1 MPGLSQ
7 PPKTI
12 LARAVAKKLT
22 SELTD
27 LRLSKAYITMKKK
40 PDSLLKTKSQGTRQ
54 REKDHRSQLI
64 DNKEREK
71 VFQAIQSKQILVV
84 DEFIQRNMLG
94 LDCEDHSGNS
104 LLNIAV

>member
-1 MPGLSQ
+1 LTDEEARVVSNVPGLGQ
-7 PPKTI
+7 PPKTV
-12 LARAVAKKLT
+12 LARAGAKKPT

-27 LRLSKAYITMKKK
+27 LRCPLSKAYFTMKKK

-71 VFQAIQSKQILVV
+71 VF
-84 DEFIQRNMLG
+84 
-94 LDCEDHSGNS
+94 
-104 LLNIAV
+104 